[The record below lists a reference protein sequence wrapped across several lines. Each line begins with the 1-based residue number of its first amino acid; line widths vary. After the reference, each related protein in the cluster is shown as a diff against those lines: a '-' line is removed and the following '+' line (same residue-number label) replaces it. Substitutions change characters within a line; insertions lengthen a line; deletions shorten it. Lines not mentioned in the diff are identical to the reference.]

1 MLTRRVS
8 VMAIVTHLRFGLTLV
23 LVLVAA
29 AVSATLAQAEK
40 PPGECQLV
48 SGCEVFVVTATVPLI
63 RHPTN
68 CGSFSWCARTT
79 FPAPGTYATT
89 FTITNNGHV
98 ATGPLESTFISGAG
112 YSYTDDT
119 CTGRNLAPGKS
130 CSLTMTF
137 TATDMTTFHSGGVVI
152 KGRIHKG
159 WNPLARILI
168 ASSPA

>member
-1 MLTRRVS
+1 MTYV
-8 VMAIVTHLRFGLTLV
+8 RFGVTLV

-29 AVSATLAQAEK
+29 AVSATLAQADK
-40 PPGECQLV
+40 PPGACQLV

-63 RHPTN
+63 RHPTE

-79 FPAPGTYATT
+79 FPAPGMYATT

-98 ATGPLESTFISGAG
+98 ATGPLESTFVTGEG
-112 YSYTDDT
+112 YTYADDT

-137 TATDMTTFHSGGVVI
+137 TATDMSTSYFGGVVI

-159 WNPLARILI
+159 WNPLARLLI
-168 ASSPA
+168 ASNPA